1 MRITR
6 NVWEPRPGRLDTI
19 LPVTWLDAPV
29 LVLTGLYRESLRR
42 PRTRATEAAWW
53 GVALAL
59 VAAFGVLQIWISQNV
74 FGWAHQILLIFSVL
88 AEVGLLWICNQ
99 AW

>member
-1 MRITR
+1 
-6 NVWEPRPGRLDTI
+6 
-19 LPVTWLDAPV
+19 
-29 LVLTGLYRESLRR
+29 
-42 PRTRATEAAWW
+42 
-53 GVALAL
+53 L